1 MKLIQKSEPALIP
14 IKNKFRLLNNR
25 NQTDNQI
32 FKAIKINYTDI
43 WLRSENSLQKKKKKK
58 KNKKQ
63 KKTTPGQPNLR
74 NQLSKEITSFKKFVL
89 TIIYS
94 SHSL

>member
-43 WLRSENSLQKKKKKK
+43 WLRSENSLHKKKNKKKKKK
-58 KNKKQ
+58 K
-63 KKTTPGQPNLR
+63 KTLLR
-74 NQLSKEITSFKKFVL
+74 GSQT
-89 TIIYS
+89 
-94 SHSL
+94 

>member
-43 WLRSENSLQKKKKKK
+43 WLRSENSLQKKKNKN

-63 KKTTPGQPNLR
+63 KTHYSGAAKPKKSAIKR
-74 NQLSKEITSFKKFVL
+74 NN
-89 TIIYS
+89 
-94 SHSL
+94 

>member
-43 WLRSENSLQKKKKKK
+43 WLRSENSLQKKKKQKQKPKTK
-58 KNKKQ
+58 KNYSGAAKPKKSAI
-63 KKTTPGQPNLR
+63 KR
-74 NQLSKEITSFKKFVL
+74 NN
-89 TIIYS
+89 
-94 SHSL
+94 